1 MAKIVFS
8 KISRLY
14 LAHISCF
21 SWKLSIVD
29 KCHPCVLKFIL
40 GWKKEDSCPML
51 ILNFESIGVLESM
64 CEKIRLA

>member
-1 MAKIVFS
+1 MAKIIFS
-8 KISRLY
+8 KILRHY

-40 GWKKEDSCPML
+40 GWKKKF
-51 ILNFESIGVLESM
+51 ILNFESFGVSELM
-64 CEKIRLA
+64 CEKF